1 MIRTPREAETHRL
14 IAGDAALDFANTLNG
29 HERPRGHEY
38 LHDFRDLALWC
49 RHAGLLSDGEERRIQ
64 AYAARRPA
72 RAGALF
78 RTSIALREAIF
89 RVFRALALGGEPA
102 LEDINLL
109 NAIWQEGQRHARV
122 RRARPGYAL
131 AWDDSALLEQ
141 IPRKISSAAVSALLS
156 DSIARV
162 KACSGQGCDWLF
174 LDNSRNHLRRWC
186 SMDECGNRAKMRRR
200 QERKRQAATGRMA
213 RGRARGRRERRG

>member
-1 MIRTPREAETHRL
+1 MSRTVREAETHLL
-14 IAGDAALDFANTLNG
+14 IAGDPALDFTNTLNG
-29 HERPRGHEY
+29 HERPMGHEY

-49 RHAGLLSDGEERRIQ
+49 RHAGLLSKAEERRVR

-72 RAGALF
+72 RAAALF
-78 RTSIALREAIF
+78 RGSLALREAMF
-89 RVFRALALGGEPA
+89 RVFHAMALGGEPA
-102 LEDINLL
+102 PQDIKLL
-109 NAIWQEGQRHARV
+109 NDVWQEGQRHARV
-122 RRARPGYAL
+122 RRARTGYAL

-156 DSIARV
+156 GSMERV
-162 KACSGQGCDWLF
+162 KACSGEGCDWLF

-200 QERKRQAATGRMA
+200 QQRKRQADSGRTA
-213 RGRARGRRERRG
+213 RKSSGQ